1 MEEKVTISSGP
12 QSASGHVAPSTSDS
26 TTFVKNKSDGSSSF
40 KDIFAGMIPGH
51 HNSRM
56 IVIGHRGNGKNRTL
70 LQGEIPDERP
80 SFRENTINSFNTA
93 SKFGASFV
101 EFDVQRSCRYSEY
114 GVRFDRFKFLLLKQK
129 CGSFDQVTRDG
140 HPIIFHDDY
149 IILEDKVSRKI
160 GELSLEEFLACG
172 PQKDKSTDGR
182 TLYRKAKDNYVSI
195 WTATVEDSLC
205 TLQEVFEEVDQNV
218 GFNVEVKFDDVLKTS
233 DDELRRVLYPI
244 LEVVKQHAKGRKVY
258 YSSFNPDAVYLL
270 RKEQSSYPVFFLTDG
285 GVNLFNDPRR
295 NSIQAAVQV
304 CEEGNLQ
311 GIVTEVG
318 AILREPTLVS
328 LVKQVGLWLFSY
340 GVLNNIAEV
349 VEKQKILGV
358 DGVIVD
364 HVLEVVTVVR
374 DLEKLPLEKML
385 NFVPTPLRT
394 LSEEKLP

>member
-101 EFDVQRSCRYSEY
+101 EFDV
-114 GVRFDRFKFLLLKQK
+114 
-129 CGSFDQVTRDG
+129 QVTRDG